1 VEIIF
6 VTFECEGKK
15 YKCRL
20 NNAAITKRVSVMIFQ
35 VVKIRYDQ
43 LLNDWSCPIVSATL
57 LINGQSLLPLKYTI
71 FLNLLFEPL
80 FRNVFVF

>member
-1 VEIIF
+1 MEIIF

-71 FLNLLFEPL
+71 FLNLLF
-80 FRNVFVF
+80 